1 MGGLVKVAG
10 ILAGWW
16 RSKWPWS
23 TEGQTRSSI
32 PNIYDRS
39 RRVGLMVRQG
49 SVPTPRIL
57 VEDMSLLESENK
69 HNQQIMVMLKTLKR
83 RVSQYL
89 RSTTKVS
96 QGLNKLPGNFDAEVY
111 LRLNPDIRAAGV
123 NPEWHYINHGQ
134 KENRPYFLT
143 SISEKTCPV
152 CGSDEFTQIKALWNE
167 LISDWKL
174 SAAEVTYIDR
184 QQGLSCVSCGN
195 NLRSMVL
202 AKGILNRLGSS
213 DTLQKTAQNTSHSG
227 LKILEINNAGNLS
240 PYLAGFSGHA
250 LINYPEA
257 DMMNLRFG
265 EEAWDLIVHSETL
278 EHVPD
283 PMKGLKETHRILRKG
298 GACIFTIPIVV
309 GRMTHSRKWLKD
321 SFHGNPKKPTPDY
334 RVVTEFGADAWNFVI
349 EAGFESCKIHVM
361 DYPAGIAIEAIK

>member
-1 MGGLVKVAG
+1 M
-10 ILAGWW
+10 
-16 RSKWPWS
+16 
-23 TEGQTRSSI
+23 
-32 PNIYDRS
+32 
-39 RRVGLMVRQG
+39 
-49 SVPTPRIL
+49 
-57 VEDMSLLESENK
+57 LE
-69 HNQQIMVMLKTLKR
+69 TLKR
-83 RVSQYL
+83 RASQYL
-89 RSTTKVS
+89 RSTTKFS
-96 QGLNKLPGNFDAEVY
+96 QRPNKLPENFDAEVY

-123 NPEWHYINHGQ
+123 NPEWHYINHGK
-134 KENRPYFLT
+134 KENRPYVLT
-143 SISEKTCPV
+143 SIGEKTCPV
-152 CGSDEFTQIKALWNE
+152 CGSDEFTQIKVLWDE

-174 SAAEVTYIDR
+174 SAAEVTYHDI
-184 QQGLSCVSCGN
+184 QQGFICANCHN

-202 AKGILNRLGSS
+202 AKGILNRLGSN

-240 PYLAGFSGHA
+240 PYLAGFPGHA

-257 DMMNLRFG
+257 DMMNLQFG

-298 GACIFTIPIVV
+298 GACIFTVPIVV
-309 GRMTHSRKWLKD
+309 GRMSRSRKGLKD

-334 RVVTEFGADAWNFVI
+334 RVVTEFGADAWTFVI